1 MSALLFWVA
10 LLLLVYVYFGYPLL
24 LAALTR
30 AGLGRGVR
38 KQPVEPSVT
47 LVVSAFNEAA
57 VIARKIE
64 NSLALDYPPER
75 LQLIVVSDASDDGTD
90 EIVRGFAGRVELLR
104 MEERGGKTLGL
115 NAAVAKAHGD
125 IIVFSDANA
134 MYEPGVIRRICC
146 NFSDPAVGAVTGESR
161 YLIGDEDLST
171 QSENAYWSYELALK
185 AMESRLG
192 SLVGGD
198 GAIYAIRRELYR
210 PMAASDL
217 SDFINPLQIVAQ
229 GYRNVYEPQ
238 AVSWEGGAEGFQA
251 EYRRKVRIV
260 NRAWRATAKMK
271 ALLNPFRHGWF
282 ALQFLSHKVLRWLA
296 PVLMGVVLLANVLLV
311 AGAGGWF
318 YGLALVG
325 QLAFYGLALAGQFLT
340 GTGRPVPALLRIPYY
355 FCLVNLASLVALL
368 QLMAG
373 KRYTTWNVS
382 RAEAQDSVRNSQA

>member
-1 MSALLFWVA
+1 MTALLFWA
-10 LLLLVYVYFGYPLL
+10 AFLLLVYVYFGYPLL

-30 AGLGRGVR
+30 SGFSREVR
-38 KQPVEPSVT
+38 KAPLEPSVT

-57 VIARKIE
+57 VIGRKIE
-64 NSLALDYPPER
+64 NSLALDYPPEQ
-75 LQLIVVSDASDDGTD
+75 LQVIIVSDASDDGTD
-90 EIVRGFAGRVELLR
+90 DIVRGFAGQVELLR

-115 NAAVAKAHGD
+115 NAAVAQARGD
-125 IIVFSDANA
+125 IVIFSDANA
-134 MYEPGVIRRICC
+134 MYEPGVIRCIGR
-146 NFSDPAVGAVTGESR
+146 NFADPAVGAVTGESR
-161 YLIGDEDLST
+161 YLIGDEDFST

-217 SDFINPLQIVAQ
+217 SDFINPLQIVTQ

-260 NRAWRATAKMK
+260 NRAWRATAKMRE
-271 ALLNPFRHGWF
+271 LLNPFRYGWF

-296 PVLMGVVLLANVLLV
+296 PVLMGIVLLASALLV
-311 AGAGGWF
+311 VGEGGWF
-318 YGLALVG
+318 YGLALAG
-325 QLAFYGLALAGQFLT
+325 QLAFYGLALAGQFLARK
-340 GTGRPVPALLRIPYY
+340 GRAVPALLRIPYY
-355 FCLVNLASLVALL
+355 FCLVNSASLVALL
-368 QLMAG
+368 QLMVG

-382 RAEAQDSVRNSQA
+382 RAEAQGSVRNSRA